1 MLIEIGV
8 STEQFLAV
16 AKIGLENQDHKK
28 YFEQIIACDN
38 FLYFKS
44 KMVMRNAQIKEE
56 AYKLYAAQE
65 NKTSQNELTYD
76 EHYNALLKIKEN
88 TELECALAMSLAL
101 VEEKTKIMG
110 GDEDLELLKA
120 IEESKK
126 LINNRSN
133 QLSGLEYDAPI
144 SLFDRN
150 TLKLREQN
158 HPNEGP
164 AAPLSYDQ
172 INKITSSMHS
182 VQQQTQNIPQ
192 NKNKQ
197 LEFSTPNNVEIKS
210 QEKKVTST
218 FNDLTISANNFSE
231 NAKVNQNK
239 NKIEMQKTSDLN
251 IESKKDS
258 NNVWKDGL
266 NKQVNID
273 LAILSTQSKPFEDKN
288 KPKNILEMVGNVG
301 SYNVTEKSQVSSTQ
315 VPEDLFDNYNNKS
328 SNSNINSNSNT
339 HENKLF
345 DQKGVSSQAQNSSNY
360 IQGTSENTNNQ
371 NNMQKISVETK
382 QSNKEI
388 QISDQ
393 TSGITSNKVDVGGK
407 LNKNIK
413 SQEIDNIEFSS
424 KLDFSKTESKIDNN
438 ADVSDLQKWK
448 NYEKKDLDHSLPD
461 LTTVKSKIDTGLNQI
476 KNIDKEFKKENDD
489 LKKKF
494 ELLQKEKENKIKE
507 YRDMLLKMKMDKS
520 KDEMKDN
527 VSFIIN

>member
-8 STEQFLAV
+8 SNEQFLGV
-16 AKIGLENQDHKK
+16 AKIGLENQNHKK

-172 INKITSSMHS
+172 INKITNSMHS
-182 VQQQTQNIPQ
+182 VQQQNIPQ
-192 NKNKQ
+192 KIIQQ

-239 NKIEMQKTSDLN
+239 NKIEVQKTSDLN
-251 IESKKDS
+251 FESKKDS

-273 LAILSTQSKPFEDKN
+273 LAILSSQNKPFEDKN
-288 KPKNILEMVGNVG
+288 KPKNILEMAGNVG
-301 SYNVTEKSQVSSTQ
+301 SYSVTEKSQVPSTQ
-315 VPEDLFDNYNNKS
+315 IPEDLFDNYNKS
-328 SNSNINSNSNT
+328 SSSNINTNNK
-339 HENKLF
+339 ENKLF

-360 IQGTSENTNNQ
+360 IQGASDNMNNQ
-371 NNMQKISVETK
+371 NNIQKITVETK
-382 QSNKEI
+382 QSNQELNA
-388 QISDQ
+388 SNQ
-393 TSGITSNKVDVGGK
+393 TSGITSNKVEVGGK

-438 ADVSDLQKWK
+438 ADISDLQKWK

-527 VSFIIN
+527 VSV